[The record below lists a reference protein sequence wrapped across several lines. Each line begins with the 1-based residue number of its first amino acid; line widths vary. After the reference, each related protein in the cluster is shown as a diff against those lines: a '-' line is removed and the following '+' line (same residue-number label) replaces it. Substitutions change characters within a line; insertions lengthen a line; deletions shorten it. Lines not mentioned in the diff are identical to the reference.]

1 MHVLRTGGPHISCM
15 NSVTLHMVGS
25 SCLIWGGAFETG
37 FGYIEPDYPRRLGM
51 AGWAGV
57 GWGGVGAGGED
68 QFRKCV
74 HAISWYRHQERLNQ
88 AS

>member
-1 MHVLRTGGPHISCM
+1 M

-68 QFRKCV
+68 QFRKWWGGVGWVREGKINLENVCMQS
-74 HAISWYRHQERLNQ
+74 AGTGTKRD
-88 AS
+88 